1 VRRTAVSTPA
11 LARLRGFILAPA
23 LLSALVTFGMIVTAK
38 DGDPWLRVAGTG
50 AVLLLAAH
58 WTRRRFPLAGEV
70 PETLALV
77 VALLAVPGQPP
88 LPLFGTIFRSLY
100 GSLWLAQLRAVVWI
114 GAIAGAALVHGS
126 FDLEDQLGKAAG
138 LLIAPPV
145 MQMLART
152 ITRLQR
158 SELRLRALLEH
169 STDVVTIV
177 DADSRVLWQAASVR
191 DVLGYDPDAMT
202 GHPLAA
208 LVHPDEADAFRLA
221 LSEHA
226 PAPGENATL
235 ACHMRDATGSYRDIE
250 ANVGNRLHEEHI
262 GGFLLTLRDVTEHRR
277 QELQVREQRSLRLE
291 SIGQLAGG
299 VAHDFN
305 NLLAVILNCA
315 AFLRDDLPEEHP
327 SQQDVAQISESAE
340 RGARLVKQ
348 LLLFSRGESS
358 APQLVSFNTTLR
370 AMDALLSHALPDNVR
385 LRYDLEDDLPPVYAD
400 ATNLEQVIVN
410 LVVNARDAMGVNGGE
425 IEISTVRFGDYV
437 QLTVADDGCGMDAAT
452 VERAIEP
459 FFTTK
464 AFGEGT
470 GLGLAT
476 VHGIARGAGG
486 YLSIVSA
493 PGEGTSISVHLPV
506 QECSMHVD
514 PLNDASLA

>member
-1 VRRTAVSTPA
+1 VRRIAVSTPA
-11 LARLRGFILAPA
+11 LARLRRFILAPA
-23 LLSALVTFGMIVTAK
+23 LLSALATFGMIVTANE
-38 DGDPWLRVAGTG
+38 GNPWLRVAGAG
-50 AVLLLAAH
+50 AVLLLAAY
-58 WTRRRFPLAGEV
+58 WTRRRFSLAGEI

-114 GAIAGAALVHGS
+114 GAIAGAALAHGS

-152 ITRLQR
+152 IARLQR
-158 SELRLRALLEH
+158 SERRLRALLEH

-177 DADSRVLWQAASVR
+177 DADSRVLWQAASIR
-191 DVLGYDPDAMT
+191 SVLGYDPDAMT

-208 LVHPDEADAFRLA
+208 LVHPEEAEAFRLA
-221 LSEHA
+221 LA
-226 PAPGENATL
+226 GTAPGENTTF
-235 ACHMRDATGSYRDIE
+235 ACHMRDGSGSYRDIE

-262 GGFLLTLRDVTEHRR
+262 AGFLLTLRDVTEHRR

-315 AFLRDDLPEEHP
+315 AFLREDLPEDDP
-327 SQQDVAQISESAE
+327 SQEDVAQISESAD

-370 AMDALLSHALPDNVR
+370 TMDALLSHALPDNVR

-425 IEISTVRFGDYV
+425 VEISTRRFGDYV
-437 QLTVADDGCGMDAAT
+437 QLNVADDGCGMDAAT
-452 VERAIEP
+452 MERAIEP

-476 VHGIARGAGG
+476 VHGIAKGAGG

-493 PGEGTSISVHLPV
+493 PGEGSSISVHLPV